1 MIPLKNTEKG
11 SKRDLGTR
19 YTKALDRHT
28 QLEKDLA
35 RIMNRWQKSR
45 AELKRLE
52 KRMDE
57 EVMDDPTRYAYKSDE
72 IQAAMWDANAAYLE
86 DSI

>member
-11 SKRDLGTR
+11 KKKDLGTL
-19 YTKALDRHT
+19 YSKALDRHT
-28 QLEKDLA
+28 KLERDLA

-45 AELKRLE
+45 AELKRVE
-52 KRMDE
+52 KKMDE
-57 EVMDDPTRYAYKSDE
+57 A
-72 IQAAMWDANAAYLE
+72 QAAVWDANAAYLN

>member
-11 SKRDLGTR
+11 RKKDLGAL
-19 YTKALDRHT
+19 YSKALDRHT

-35 RIMNRWQKSR
+35 RMMNRWQKSR
-45 AELKRLE
+45 AVLKRLE

-57 EVMDDPTRYAYKSDE
+57 EVMDDPARYAYQADE
-72 IQAAMWDANAAYLE
+72 AQAAMWDANAAYLE

>member
-11 SKRDLGTR
+11 RKKDLGALYGR
-19 YTKALDRHT
+19 ALDKHNE
-28 QLEKDLA
+28 LERDLA

-45 AELKRLE
+45 ALLKRIE

-57 EVMDDPTRYAYKSDE
+57 AQVAL
-72 IQAAMWDANAAYLE
+72 WDANAAYLE

>member
-11 SKRDLGTR
+11 RKKDLGAL
-19 YTKALDRHT
+19 YSKALDRHA

-35 RIMNRWQKSR
+35 RVMNRWQKSR
-45 AELKRLE
+45 AELKRIE

-57 EVMDDPTRYAYKSDE
+57 A
-72 IQAAMWDANAAYLE
+72 QAAMWDANAAYLE

>member
-11 SKRDLGTR
+11 RKKDLGAL
-19 YTKALDRHT
+19 YSKALDRHT

-35 RIMNRWQKSR
+35 RMMNRWQKSR
-45 AELKRLE
+45 AVLKRLE

-72 IQAAMWDANAAYLE
+72 IQAAMWDTNAAYLE
-86 DSI
+86 DPI

>member
-11 SKRDLGTR
+11 RKKDLGAL
-19 YTKALDRHT
+19 YSKALDRHT

-35 RIMNRWQKSR
+35 RMMNRWQKSR
-45 AELKRLE
+45 AELKRIE

-57 EVMDDPTRYAYKSDE
+57 A
-72 IQAAMWDANAAYLE
+72 QAAMWDANAAYLE

>member
-11 SKRDLGTR
+11 RKKDLGAL
-19 YTKALDRHT
+19 YSKALDRHT

-35 RIMNRWQKSR
+35 RVMNRWQKSR
-45 AELKRLE
+45 AELKRIE
-52 KRMDE
+52 KKMDE
-57 EVMDDPTRYAYKSDE
+57 A
-72 IQAAMWDANAAYLE
+72 QAAMWDANAAYLE